1 MEGFTYIEVEGM
13 RAYTAFSLLLAV
25 FLITF
30 AGFYFSE
37 TNRASRAYQSM
48 LEDGHMDLQIIDTYI
63 RTRETPDLVYYQAL
77 NLAALL
83 DDHYLEKVVALYARA
98 QIMLKPATAERILS
112 LLPSES
118 ITVNTAAGRMMAGS
132 DYGHEDPK
140 QAVHLLEYSA
150 LRGDRDA
157 AEYLSDLYRRF
168 DCPIAAANWAQ
179 VSNERDRISACSKI
193 IIEPAAFSGNDW
205 RQIVDN
211 KRKIKDAWGAET
223 IPVLEYSE
231 DCVLSSK

>member
-1 MEGFTYIEVEGM
+1 M
-13 RAYTAFSLLLAV
+13 RAYKAFVLLLAV
-25 FLITF
+25 FLITL

-37 TNRASRAYQSM
+37 ANRASRAYQSM
-48 LEDGHMDLQIIDTYI
+48 LEHGHMDLQIIDAYI
-63 RTRETPDLVYYQAL
+63 RTRETPDPAYYQAL

-83 DDHYLEKVVALYARA
+83 DDHYLEEVVALYARA
-98 QIMLKPATAERILS
+98 QIILKPATAGRILS

-132 DYGHEDPK
+132 HYGHEDPK
-140 QAVHLLEYSA
+140 RAVRLLEYSA
-150 LRGDRDA
+150 LRGDKDA

-193 IIEPAAFSGNDW
+193 VIEPAAFSGNDW
-205 RQIVDN
+205 RQIADN
-211 KRKIKDAWGAET
+211 ERKIKDAWSAET

-231 DCVLSSK
+231 DCVLSRKK